1 MYPQAP
7 PRRAQQTEGKV
18 LVSLLTGVAGL
29 ILGFLGIPGLVL
41 GPIAYFTGRSAV
53 KRIDDS
59 KGALGGRSTAVAGW
73 AVGVAATAIGALATL
88 GWLTFFLLAQFGTPP
103 L

>member
-1 MYPQAP
+1 
-7 PRRAQQTEGKV
+7 V
-18 LVSLLTGVAGL
+18 LISLLSGILGV

-41 GPIAYFTGRSAV
+41 GPIAYFTGKSAV
-53 KRIDDS
+53 RNIDES

-73 AVGVAATAIGALATL
+73 AVGIAATAIGALATL
-88 GWLTFFLLAQFGTPP
+88 GWLTFFLLVEYGSPP